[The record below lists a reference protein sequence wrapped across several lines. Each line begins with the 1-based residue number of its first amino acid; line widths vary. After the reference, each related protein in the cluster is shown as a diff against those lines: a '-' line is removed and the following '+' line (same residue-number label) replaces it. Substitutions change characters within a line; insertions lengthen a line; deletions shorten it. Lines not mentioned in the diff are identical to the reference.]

1 MLRNY
6 IFILICC
13 LFTQS
18 AKSQNRK
25 FHFVQTKM
33 GSPFNL
39 IIVTADS
46 LKAEMLSRESFELI
60 DSFSHIYSDYDSSS
74 ELSKLSVS
82 AGKGF
87 QTCSPALWDILLV
100 SRSAF
105 QNSLHA
111 FDISVGPLSS
121 LWRLKRKRFLFPDSA
136 TILNTMHLVGLN
148 ELLWKDSL
156 HQISLP
162 KPGMKLDLGGI
173 AKGYVA
179 QKVIDF
185 LQSNGIDAALA
196 DAGGDIVLSNAATL
210 NEGWLIGVNIPEST
224 DELLKKK
231 LSLTNCAVATSGDA
245 YQYIEHDGIKYSH
258 IIDPRSGYGVSSQR
272 NVTVIAKNG
281 ALADWLATACSIL
294 SIEEAKKICMEQ
306 KAELFISILENG
318 QIKIE
323 QTKGFKKYWKKE

>member
-1 MLRNY
+1 
-6 IFILICC
+6 
-13 LFTQS
+13 
-18 AKSQNRK
+18 
-25 FHFVQTKM
+25 M

-39 IIVTADS
+39 IIVTNDS
-46 LKAEMLSRESFELI
+46 IKAESLSRASFQLI

-74 ELSKLSVS
+74 ELSKLTAN

-100 SRSAF
+100 SRTAF
-105 QNSLHA
+105 QNSLQS

-136 TILNTMHLVGLN
+136 TVLNTKNLVGLDAI
-148 ELLWKDSL
+148 LWKDSL

-173 AKGYVA
+173 AKGYIA

-185 LQSNGIDAALA
+185 LKSNNITAALA
-196 DAGGDIVLSNAATL
+196 DAGGDIVLSNAASL

-245 YQYIEHDGIKYSH
+245 YQYIEHNGVKYSH
-258 IIDPRSGYGVSSQR
+258 IIDPRTGYGVSSQR

-294 SIEEAKKICMEQ
+294 SIEEAKKICAEQ

-318 QIKIE
+318 QISIE